1 MRRVY
6 GLLLCLVL
14 FGPLAPASVADEFKL
29 ADGTTI
35 WGTVSD
41 SNESGVIF
49 RLDSG
54 GFSQWISWGKFSD
67 ATLEVLARNPEMGEY
82 AEPFIPVPPDARP
95 MPKPVVLRDYEKV
108 DLPAGKTGL
117 FSSLTSP
124 IGLLLLALLYAGNL
138 LAGFEVAI
146 YRNRPVAVVCGVSAV
161 LPLVGPI
168 AFLASPSLELE
179 GGGGGYDEGAAEFDA
194 EAGPGVTEA
203 GSLGGRTSQQLGKPV
218 PAASGLKVAAGPKS
232 GQGGPVEKKVYARGE
247 YTFNRRFIETQFS
260 GFFRVVPLDAEK
272 DLVMVVKTPK
282 QEYIAKRIS
291 RISASEM
298 FLQPIQVGS
307 KEVKV
312 SLGEIAQVIIR
323 HKDDRS

>member
-6 GLLLCLVL
+6 GLLLCLVW
-14 FGPLAPASVADEFKL
+14 FGPLAPDSIADEFKL
-29 ADGTTI
+29 TDGSTI

-41 SNESGVIF
+41 SDESGVVF

-54 GFSQWISWGKFSD
+54 GFSQRISWGKFSD
-67 ATLEVLARNPEMGEY
+67 PTLEALARDPQMREF

-95 MPKPVVLRDYEKV
+95 TPPRVVVRDYEKV

-138 LAGFEVAI
+138 LAAFEVAT

-168 AFLASPSLELE
+168 AFLASPSLEVE
-179 GGGGGYDEGAAEFDA
+179 GGYDDGTAEFDS
-194 EAGPGVTEA
+194 EPGPGVAAA
-203 GSLGGRTSQQLGKPV
+203 GSPAAATSAQVGKPV
-218 PAASGLKVAAGPKS
+218 PRASGLKVAAGLKS
-232 GQGGPVEKKVYARGE
+232 GQEGPVAKQVYSRGE
-247 YTFNRRFIETQFS
+247 YTFNRRFVETQFS

-272 DLVMVVKTPK
+272 DLVMVIKTPK
-282 QEYIAKRIS
+282 HEYIARRIS

-298 FLQPIQVGS
+298 FLQLIQAGS
-307 KEVKV
+307 KEVRV
-312 SLGEIAQVIIR
+312 SLGEIAQIIVR